1 MRFARGDMR
10 DHIISHRND
19 HGASYGRYA
28 VLQWWSRLKI
38 SFCEIFGVVQ
48 FSTFSTLSARSRHQ
62 EGAGI
67 RPRSETANAI
77 SSKPA
82 SENQIIA
89 YHMCWLRECERCRTS
104 PSRSCNAL
112 DRRRQGAPGPLVFI
126 NETLQIRCLLMSDIP
141 STAARSRTSPD
152 VRVGSRLCVARRPR
166 HEDNDRS
173 VRSRNGPGVV

>member
-1 MRFARGDMR
+1 MSDGSRGSMT
-10 DHIISHRND
+10 SPV
-19 HGASYGRYA
+19 Y
-28 VLQWWSRLKI
+28 LRLRMY
-38 SFCEIFGVVQ
+38 CGV
-48 FSTFSTLSARSRHQ
+48 AANWREGPRSRHQ

-89 YHMCWLRECERCRTS
+89 YRMWWLREYERCRTS
-104 PSRSCNAL
+104 SSRSCNAL
-112 DRRRQGAPGPLVFI
+112 DRRRQGAPGPRGFVKPDGPLVFI
-126 NETLQIRCLLMSDIP
+126 KWDVADQAPLMSDIP

-152 VRVGSRLCVARRPR
+152 VRVGSGLCVARRPR

-173 VRSRNGPGVV
+173 VRSRNGPGAV